1 MAPLTSEIGEA
12 DTKKVK
18 ECKHLFRNSWVDF
31 GFVFIFAVWM
41 DTRLSRYVYRKRF
54 KNDSN

>member
-18 ECKHLFRNSWVDF
+18 KCKQLFRNSWVDF
-31 GFVFIFAVWM
+31 GFVF
-41 DTRLSRYVYRKRF
+41 LRF
-54 KNDSN
+54 CHLDGYKI